1 MEFELNETEQKEW
14 DKFNKLHQ
22 STCSQYTGAI
32 GTSPVQTVFTATS
45 IGRSVFVVCR
55 TCGTKLDIT
64 DVGSW

>member
-1 MEFELNETEQKEW
+1 MKFELNEVEQKEW
-14 DKFNKLHQ
+14 DRFDKIHQ

-45 IGRSVFVVCR
+45 IGRSVFVVCN
-55 TCGTKLDIT
+55 TCGIKLDIT